1 MRTLRTIAAGVW
13 AAGWLLAGGPAGAQE
28 GQGITRP
35 VVLPPFDASAS
46 ACTAPPT
53 LSRTLGFAKDND
65 RDFIIGVGA
74 GLAAAAEDRGLAY
87 SESSA
92 ANDATAQAAAVD
104 GYVRQNIGAVVTAPV
119 DAFDL
124 GPHLQQVIWS
134 GGYVGAVVPPPATTI
149 LNAPQYLTGKTLAD
163 EAADYVRENSAG
175 APMWCC

>member
-1 MRTLRTIAAGVW
+1 M
-13 AAGWLLAGGPAGAQE
+13 
-28 GQGITRP
+28 
-35 VVLPPFDASAS
+35 
-46 ACTAPPT
+46 
-53 LSRTLGFAKDND
+53 
-65 RDFIIGVGA
+65 GVGA

-87 SESSA
+87 SERSA
-92 ANDATAQAAAVD
+92 DERCGGAGGGVD
-104 GYVRQNIGAVVTAPV
+104 GLSRQDVGAVVTAPV

-163 EAADYVRENSAG
+163 EAADYMRENSAG